1 MRTVHVEPPAELGTR
16 DGLAYALFL
25 PDSDSAGGVVI
36 VHGAGSQKENQFD
49 VARALRAAGVA
60 AVCYDQRGHGQSEG
74 ALGANALD
82 DVATIAELLPRGP
95 VALRG
100 SSMGGFIALMAST
113 RMEVAAVV
121 AICPAT
127 SALLE
132 RGLRDQRF
140 EFRADGDG
148 LAALLEASDEAAAAA
163 ALGERLLLLHAEG
176 DEQVPVES
184 SRELHAAAPGSR
196 LVTVPGGHHQSIQHD
211 GEMIALVVRFL
222 TRALR
227 PHLAAG

>member
-1 MRTVHVEPPAELGTR
+1 MRAVHVEPPAELGTR

-25 PDSDSAGGVVI
+25 PDGDSAGGVVI
-36 VHGAGSQKENQFD
+36 VHGAGSRKENQFD

-60 AVCYDQRGHGQSEG
+60 AVCYDQRGHGESEG

-82 DVATIAELLPRGP
+82 DVATIAELLPPGP

-100 SSMGGFIALMAST
+100 SSMGGFMALMAST
-113 RMEVAAVV
+113 RMDVAAVV

-132 RGLRDQRF
+132 RGLREQRF
-140 EFRADGDG
+140 SFRADREG
-148 LAALLEASDEAAAAA
+148 LTALLEASDEAAAAA

-176 DEQVPVES
+176 DEQVPVAS

-196 LVTVPGGHHQSIQHD
+196 LVTAPGGHHQSIQHD

-227 PHLAAG
+227 PHPAPG